1 MDALR
6 IKCNKAGRE
15 VGTKGGWEKNK
26 MQRQQARLDS
36 ACKQMGFFFSGG
48 KRGGGGLGLL
58 WMHTN
63 TNIDFP
69 GAQLDKKEPCLF
81 VIKGASKQ
89 GQACPSKYHIFCPFV
104 YVHVSVRTNLSL
116 K

>member
-15 VGTKGGWEKNK
+15 VGTKGGVGEKQNAEATSSSG
-26 MQRQQARLDS
+26 QRLRT
-36 ACKQMGFFFSGG
+36 KGVFFS
-48 KRGGGGLGLL
+48 GGLGLL

-63 TNIDFP
+63 TNIDSP
-69 GAQLDKKEPCLF
+69 GARLDKKEPNLF

-89 GQACPSKYHIFCPFV
+89 GRACPSKCHVFCPFV
-104 YVHVSVRTNLSL
+104 CVHVSERASLSL

>member
-15 VGTKGGWEKNK
+15 VGTKGGVGEKQNAETTSSSG
-26 MQRQQARLDS
+26 QRLQT
-36 ACKQMGFFFSGG
+36 KGFFFSGG
-48 KRGGGGLGLL
+48 GGGLL

-69 GAQLDKKEPCLF
+69 GARLDKKEPYLF

-89 GQACPSKYHIFCPFV
+89 GQACPSKYHFFCPFV